1 MVVIDRADRTFLFAN
16 IALLACIALLP
27 FPTKL
32 VAEHLRDDGVRAAA
46 ISYWLTMIAA
56 GVCFVSFWFY
66 AATGR
71 RLIAGP
77 RNMRSDRSRREA
89 FPTLQ
94 WFPRSGHG

>member
-56 GVCFVSFWFY
+56 GV
-66 AATGR
+66 
-71 RLIAGP
+71 
-77 RNMRSDRSRREA
+77 
-89 FPTLQ
+89 
-94 WFPRSGHG
+94 